1 MMFSLEVEKA
11 TPYAPKELNGEYRLV
26 INGRK
31 MRVEKLDDGEKA
43 RATCHKLDNWNMV
56 DGINLCLERIA
67 DKKIKKPKRICV
79 GDMVKVV
86 NPEKAYVNC
95 IDWVGRNCNSA
106 KDAAAYRKGN
116 KPAENMIGEVLHIAP
131 YGGNSDHMLAYIRV
145 GAPFDFYDCY
155 LIDVDGLERV

>member
-67 DKKIKKPKRICV
+67 DKKSKSHLPQV
-79 GDMVKVV
+79 G
-86 NPEKAYVNC
+86 
-95 IDWVGRNCNSA
+95 
-106 KDAAAYRKGN
+106 
-116 KPAENMIGEVLHIAP
+116 
-131 YGGNSDHMLAYIRV
+131 
-145 GAPFDFYDCY
+145 
-155 LIDVDGLERV
+155 

>member
-1 MMFSLEVEKA
+1 MMFSFEVEKS

-31 MRVEKLDDGEKA
+31 MRIEKLDDGGGGGGA
-43 RATCHKLDNWNMV
+43 GQGGDNWNMV

-67 DKKIKKPKRICV
+67 DKKRENKKPICV
-79 GDMVKVV
+79 GYRVKVV
-86 NPEKAYVNC
+86 NPEKAYVNF
-95 IDWVGRNCNSA
+95 IGWIGRNCNSV
-106 KDAAAYRKGN
+106 KDAAAYRKGC
-116 KPAENMIGEVLHIAP
+116 KPVENMIGEVLYIAP
-131 YGGNSDHMLAYIRV
+131 YSSDSDHMLAYIRV

>member
-1 MMFSLEVEKA
+1 MMFSLDVEKA
-11 TPYAPKELNGEYRLV
+11 TPYAPKELNGEYRLG

-31 MRVEKLDDGEKA
+31 MRVEKLDDREKA

-56 DGINLCLERIA
+56 DGINLCLDRIA
-67 DKKIKKPKRICV
+67 NKKRENKKPICV
-79 GDMVKVV
+79 GDRVKVA

-95 IDWVGRNCNSA
+95 IDWVGRNCNSV

-131 YGGNSDHMLAYIRV
+131 YSGNSDHMLAYIRV
-145 GAPFDFYDCY
+145 GAPFDIYDCY
-155 LIDVDGLERV
+155 LIAVDGLERV

>member
-1 MMFSLEVEKA
+1 MMFSFEVEKS

-67 DKKIKKPKRICV
+67 DKKRENKKPIWV
-79 GDMVKVV
+79 GDRVKVA

-95 IDWVGRNCNSA
+95 IDWVGRNCNSV

-131 YGGNSDHMLAYIRV
+131 YRGESVDMLAYIRV
-145 GAPFDFYDCY
+145 GAPFDIYDCY
-155 LIDVDGLERV
+155 LIAVDGLERV

>member
-1 MMFSLEVEKA
+1 
-11 TPYAPKELNGEYRLV
+11 
-26 INGRK
+26 
-31 MRVEKLDDGEKA
+31 
-43 RATCHKLDNWNMV
+43 MV

-67 DKKIKKPKRICV
+67 DKKRENKKPICV
-79 GDMVKVV
+79 GDRVKVA

-131 YGGNSDHMLAYIRV
+131 YSGNSDHMLAYIRV

-155 LIDVDGLERV
+155 LIAVDGLERV

>member
-1 MMFSLEVEKA
+1 MMFSLDVEKA
-11 TPYAPKELNGEYRLV
+11 TPYAPKGFNGEYRLV

-31 MRVEKLDDGEKA
+31 MRVEKLDNGEKA

-67 DKKIKKPKRICV
+67 DKKRENKKPICV
-79 GDMVKVV
+79 GDRVKVA

-106 KDAAAYRKGN
+106 KDAAEYRKGN

-131 YGGNSDHMLAYIRV
+131 DSGNSDHMLAYIRV

-155 LIDVDGLERV
+155 LIAVDGLERV

>member
-67 DKKIKKPKRICV
+67 DKKR
-79 GDMVKVV
+79 
-86 NPEKAYVNC
+86 EQKAYLC
-95 IDWVGRNCNSA
+95 WG
-106 KDAAAYRKGN
+106 
-116 KPAENMIGEVLHIAP
+116 
-131 YGGNSDHMLAYIRV
+131 
-145 GAPFDFYDCY
+145 
-155 LIDVDGLERV
+155 

>member
-31 MRVEKLDDGEKA
+31 MRVEKLGDGEKA

-67 DKKIKKPKRICV
+67 DKKRENKKPICV
-79 GDMVKVV
+79 GDRVRVA
-86 NPEKAYVNC
+86 NPETAYVNC

-131 YGGNSDHMLAYIRV
+131 YSGNSDHMLAYIRV

-155 LIDVDGLERV
+155 LIDVAGLERV

>member
-1 MMFSLEVEKA
+1 MMFSLDVEKA

-67 DKKIKKPKRICV
+67 DKKRGSKKPICV
-79 GDMVKVV
+79 GDRVKVV

-116 KPAENMIGEVLHIAP
+116 KPADNMIGEVLHIAP
-131 YGGNSDHMLAYIRV
+131 YSGNSDHMLAYIRV

-155 LIDVDGLERV
+155 LIAVDGLERV

>member
-1 MMFSLEVEKA
+1 MMFSFEVEKS

-56 DGINLCLERIA
+56 DGIHLCLERIA
-67 DKKIKKPKRICV
+67 DKKRKNKRPICV

-95 IDWVGRNCNSA
+95 IDWVGRNCNST

-131 YGGNSDHMLAYIRV
+131 YCGNFNHMLAYIRV

>member
-31 MRVEKLDDGEKA
+31 MKVEKLDDGEKA

-67 DKKIKKPKRICV
+67 DKKRENKKPICV
-79 GDMVKVV
+79 GDRVKVV
-86 NPEKAYVNC
+86 NPEKAYINC
-95 IDWVGRNCNSA
+95 IDWVGRNCNSV
-106 KDAAAYRKGN
+106 KDAAACRKGN

-131 YGGNSDHMLAYIRV
+131 YSGNSDHMLAYIRV

-155 LIDVDGLERV
+155 LIPVDGLERV

>member
-1 MMFSLEVEKA
+1 MMFSLDVEKA

-43 RATCHKLDNWNMV
+43 RAACHKLDNWNMV

-67 DKKIKKPKRICV
+67 DKKRKNKKPICV
-79 GDMVKVV
+79 GDRVKVV

-95 IDWVGRNCNSA
+95 IDWVGRNCNSV

-131 YGGNSDHMLAYIRV
+131 YRGESVDMLAYIRV
-145 GAPFDFYDCY
+145 GAPFDIYDCY
-155 LIDVDGLERV
+155 LIAVDGLERV

>member
-67 DKKIKKPKRICV
+67 DKKRENKKPICV
-79 GDMVKVV
+79 GDRVKVA

-155 LIDVDGLERV
+155 LIAVDGLERV

>member
-1 MMFSLEVEKA
+1 MMFSLDVEKA

-56 DGINLCLERIA
+56 DGINLCLDRIA
-67 DKKIKKPKRICV
+67 DKKREGKKPICV
-79 GDMVKVV
+79 GDMVKVA

-131 YGGNSDHMLAYIRV
+131 YSGNSEHMLAYIRV

-155 LIDVDGLERV
+155 LIDVAGLERV

>member
-1 MMFSLEVEKA
+1 MMLSLDVEKA

-31 MRVEKLDDGEKA
+31 MRVEKLDDAEQA
-43 RATCHKLDNWNMV
+43 RATCHKLANWNMV
-56 DGINLCLERIA
+56 DGNTLCLERIA
-67 DKKIKKPKRICV
+67 DKKREDKKTICV
-79 GDMVKVV
+79 GDRVKVA
-86 NPEKAYVNC
+86 NKEKAYVNC

-131 YGGNSDHMLAYIRV
+131 YSGNSDHMLAYIRV
-145 GAPFDFYDCY
+145 GAPFDSYDCY

>member
-1 MMFSLEVEKA
+1 MMFSLDVEKA

-67 DKKIKKPKRICV
+67 DKKSKKPKRICV
-79 GDMVKVV
+79 GDRVKVV
-86 NPEKAYVNC
+86 NPEKAYVNY

-116 KPAENMIGEVLHIAP
+116 KPAKNMIGEVLHIAP
-131 YGGNSDHMLAYIRV
+131 YSGKSDHMLAYIRV
-145 GAPFDFYDCY
+145 GAPFNSYDCY
-155 LIDVDGLERV
+155 LIPVDGLERV

>member
-1 MMFSLEVEKA
+1 MMFSLDVEKD

-67 DKKIKKPKRICV
+67 DKKRKNKNLVCV
-79 GDMVKVV
+79 GDRVKVV

-131 YGGNSDHMLAYIRV
+131 YSGNSDHMLAYIRV

-155 LIDVDGLERV
+155 LIAVDGLERV

>member
-1 MMFSLEVEKA
+1 MMFSLDVEQA
-11 TPYAPKELNGEYRLV
+11 TPYAPKELNGDYRLV

-31 MRVEKLDDGEKA
+31 MRGEKLDDGEKA
-43 RATCHKLDNWNMV
+43 RATCHKLDNWDMV

-67 DKKIKKPKRICV
+67 DKKREGKKPICV
-79 GDMVKVV
+79 GARVKVV
-86 NPEKAYVNC
+86 NPEKAYINC
-95 IDWVGRNCNSA
+95 IDWVGRNCNSV

-131 YGGNSDHMLAYIRV
+131 YSGNSDHMLAYIRV

-155 LIDVDGLERV
+155 LIAVDGLERV

>member
-67 DKKIKKPKRICV
+67 DKKREDKKPICV
-79 GDMVKVV
+79 GDRVKVV
-86 NPEKAYVNC
+86 NPEKAYINC
-95 IDWVGRNCNSA
+95 IDFVGGICNSV

-131 YGGNSDHMLAYIRV
+131 YSGNFDHMLAYIRV
-145 GAPFDFYDCY
+145 GAPFDSYDCY
-155 LIDVDGLERV
+155 LIAVDGLERV

>member
-1 MMFSLEVEKA
+1 MTVSICALRGLP
-11 TPYAPKELNGEYRLV
+11 T
-26 INGRK
+26 
-31 MRVEKLDDGEKA
+31 
-43 RATCHKLDNWNMV
+43 
-56 DGINLCLERIA
+56 
-67 DKKIKKPKRICV
+67 KKRKKPKRICV
-79 GDMVKVV
+79 GDRVKVA

-131 YGGNSDHMLAYIRV
+131 YSGNFDHMLAYIRV

>member
-67 DKKIKKPKRICV
+67 DKKRESKKPIFV
-79 GDMVKVV
+79 GDRVKVV
-86 NPEKAYVNC
+86 NPEKAYINC
-95 IDWVGRNCNSA
+95 IDWVSRNCNSVRA
-106 KDAAAYRKGN
+106 AAAYRKGN

-131 YGGNSDHMLAYIRV
+131 YSGNSDHMLAYIRV
-145 GAPFDFYDCY
+145 GAPFDSYDCY
-155 LIDVDGLERV
+155 LIAVDGLERV

>member
-67 DKKIKKPKRICV
+67 DKKRENKKTICV
-79 GDMVKVV
+79 GDRVKVV
-86 NPEKAYVNC
+86 NPEKAYVNY

-131 YGGNSDHMLAYIRV
+131 YSGKFDHMLAYIRV